1 MNTGLVCILRYGPLC
16 SCRPNH
22 VFAITISPS
31 AARRASRWL
40 GSCENNTKTLFAR
53 PIGIG
58 VQLSSAFGVCHF
70 QKNVSNFLRS
80 GRLFRMF
87 HHSLTQFCVPRIL
100 TWESGPLRHN
110 TKGFHGFLAGLLHKR
125 LRRLEFDRVSQH
137 HLPRI
142 PLIFT
147 ACCQWKESVD
157 LACGSAHTPF
167 VNCGVGTYLIA

>member
-1 MNTGLVCILRYGPLC
+1 MRSGESGERSAVAVLSNRWLIQLGTECLWLFKVNTGLVCILRYGPLC

-40 GSCENNTKTLFAR
+40 GSCENNTKTLFGR

-58 VQLSSAFGVCHF
+58 VQLSSAFGSVIF
-70 QKNVSNFLRS
+70 KKNVSNFLRS

-110 TKGFHGFLAGLLHKR
+110 TKGFHGFWLVCYIN
-125 LRRLEFDRVSQH
+125 D
-137 HLPRI
+137 
-142 PLIFT
+142 
-147 ACCQWKESVD
+147 
-157 LACGSAHTPF
+157 SAD
-167 VNCGVGTYLIA
+167 